1 MAWIHHLVLAL
12 VSLCVV
18 LTSSKDIVLKF
29 GDNSLRIE
37 KDGTEQEEDVAKKEE
52 NK

>member
-1 MAWIHHLVLAL
+1 MAWINHLVLAL

-37 KDGTEQEEDVAKKEE
+37 KDGTEPEEDVAKKEE